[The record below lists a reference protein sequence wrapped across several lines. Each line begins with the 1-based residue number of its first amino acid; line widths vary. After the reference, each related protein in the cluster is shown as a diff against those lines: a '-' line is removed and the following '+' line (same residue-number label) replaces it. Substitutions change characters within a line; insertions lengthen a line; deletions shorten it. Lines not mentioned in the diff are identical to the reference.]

1 MSNNNEATETT
12 NASATENSADK
23 NVIMD
28 KSECKAEDEKARY
41 NQERREKYAQDAKM
55 REASQRRSKLNRE
68 KKKAKRAINPELD
81 AAIKKEQREKKA
93 RQRAA
98 IKAKRNVDGK
108 IDDSD
113 ANLGQYEAKDEAKDD
128 TTFGPD
134 GVELHQSANCH
145 WRYCDMSKVLVM
157 ELKSAVIE
165 NSEQFNYFMK
175 AMQNDDIVLIVDN
188 VIQSKDRLRLVK
200 GIMKK
205 LEDDNMIHDKVK
217 VFNKVNRTSQNDESE
232 EESVF
237 KEMTETF
244 GMPCSTFFNY
254 LTSTN
259 NDKKYNCTN
268 GMSVDPKASVM
279 VSIFIH

>member
-1 MSNNNEATETT
+1 MSNNKAATETT
-12 NASATENSADK
+12 KASATENSADK

-28 KSECKAEDEKARY
+28 KSEYKTEDENARI
-41 NQERREKYAQDAKM
+41 NQRRREKYAQDAKM

-68 KKKAKRAINPELD
+68 KKKAKRENDPELD

-93 RQRAA
+93 QQRAA
-98 IKAKRNVDGK
+98 KKEKRIEDGK

-113 ANLGQYEAKDEAKDD
+113 AILGRYEAKED
-128 TTFGPD
+128 TTLGPD
-134 GVELHQSANCH
+134 GVKLHQSANCH